1 MLNEKVIVIHNV
13 PNGLS
18 NLKNKIDKLQTT
30 STDLSKLSNVIKTEV
45 IKKVHYDELVKKVS
59 STQTAD
65 IDNVVKKADYNTKLE
80 KTEIIPHHSTYITA
94 PEFSKLTAEI
104 LKQD

>member
-45 IKKVHYDELVKKVS
+45 IKRF
-59 STQTAD
+59 
-65 IDNVVKKADYNTKLE
+65 IMMNW
-80 KTEIIPHHSTYITA
+80 
-94 PEFSKLTAEI
+94 
-104 LKQD
+104 